1 MGFFRRRREEPV
13 YTLPEELTGG
23 FVQPLS
29 TRLLTI
35 EIGSKLV
42 VQDGWSAIIV
52 AKDKPLDVFGAGEHK
67 LTIPN
72 MPKTTAKLALD
83 KSRVVRTHRR
93 PEIVF
98 PKIFRCDIYFVN
110 MGEFRDQQWQTRK
123 LLLKDN
129 KYGRYVVDLGGTYD
143 FQCVDAADAMRLF
156 LLERAFIKVSYAQ
169 KRLQGHV
176 NDFSEQMLR
185 WMRPASPE
193 ILKDKQKTAAL
204 LKAYLTKIFRR
215 YGISI
220 TNFEVS
226 AVNFDKNVASQLG
239 ENMARRLEFEER
251 NLHEHKKQDTE
262 TVSDI
267 VDNSG
272 IELGE
277 EDYVT
282 VSKTKTK
289 QRETNEISD
298 SIDRIILKSSS
309 KKGGANVVNATLDL
323 TTKKPKV
330 APKEE
335 KPVPPTQRKCPK
347 CGKICGKNEIICA
360 CGCILDD

>member
-13 YTLPEELTGG
+13 YTLPEEFTGG
-23 FVQPLS
+23 FMQPLS
-29 TRLLTI
+29 SKLLTI
-35 EIGSKLV
+35 DIGSKLV
-42 VQDGWSAIIV
+42 VQDGWSAVIV
-52 AKDKPLDVFGAGEHK
+52 AKDKALDVFGAGEHK

-72 MPKTTAKLALD
+72 IPLSTAKLALD
-83 KSRVVRTHRR
+83 KSRVVRHHRR

-98 PKIFRCDIYFVN
+98 PKEFRCDIYFVN
-110 MGEFRDQQWQTRK
+110 MGEFRDQQWQTHK

-129 KYGRYVVDLGGTYD
+129 KYGRFLVDLGGTYD
-143 FQCVDAADAMRLF
+143 FQCVDAADAMKLF
-156 LLERAFIKVSYAQ
+156 LLERGFIKVGYAQ
-169 KRLQGHV
+169 KKLQMHMT
-176 NDFSEQMLR
+176 DFSEQMLR
-185 WMRPASPE
+185 CMRPASPE
-193 ILKDKQKTAAL
+193 ILRDKQKIASL
-204 LKAYLTKIFRR
+204 LRAYLTKIFKR

-226 AVNFDKNVASQLG
+226 AVNFDKSVASQLG

-251 NLHEHKKQDTE
+251 NLHEHKKQDVD

-272 IELGE
+272 IEPE

-282 VSKTKTK
+282 VTKSKDK
-289 QRETNEISD
+289 QKQTNEISD

-309 KKGGANVVNATLDL
+309 KKGTKEVNATLDL

-330 APKEE
+330 APKED
-335 KPVPPTQRKCPK
+335 KPIASTQRRCPK
-347 CGKICGKNEIICA
+347 CGKVCGKNEIICE
-360 CGCILDD
+360 CGCILDE